1 MINVFFYSAS
11 MYSREDTVSWLLGK
25 KADPDLVGGP
35 MQQTCTHL
43 ASSRHSSQSSQV
55 LNNLIYPLNDFSS
68 FALQSRE

>member
-1 MINVFFYSAS
+1 

-55 LNNLIYPLNDFSS
+55 LNNLIYLFK
-68 FALQSRE
+68 

>member
-55 LNNLIYPLNDFSS
+55 LNNLIYPFK
-68 FALQSRE
+68 